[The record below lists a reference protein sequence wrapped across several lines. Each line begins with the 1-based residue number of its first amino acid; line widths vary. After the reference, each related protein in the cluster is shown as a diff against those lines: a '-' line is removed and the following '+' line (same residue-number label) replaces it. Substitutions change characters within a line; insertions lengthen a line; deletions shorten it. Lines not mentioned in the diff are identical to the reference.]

1 MQPITLSLDLVN
13 AILQYM
19 GTRPYNEVFQ
29 IVNAIN
35 QVGIP
40 QVQALQAQAAAAPA
54 EAAPAEVI
62 EAAPASSEPAQA

>member
-40 QVQALQAQAAAAPA
+40 QVQALQAQTAAQTPAETPA
-54 EAAPAEVI
+54 EAAPS
-62 EAAPASSEPAQA
+62 SSEPAQV

>member
-40 QVQALQAQAAAAPA
+40 QLQAAQAQAEA
-54 EAAPAEVI
+54 EAPSAEAEAPTAV
-62 EAAPASSEPAQA
+62 Q

>member
-1 MQPITLSLDLVN
+1 MQPITLNLDLVN

-35 QVGIP
+35 LVGIP
-40 QVQALQAQAAAAPA
+40 QLQAAQAQAEA
-54 EAAPAEVI
+54 EAPSAEAEAPTAV
-62 EAAPASSEPAQA
+62 Q

>member
-40 QVQALQAQAAAAPA
+40 QVQAMQAVAQAPAETPA
-54 EAAPAEVI
+54 EAAPS
-62 EAAPASSEPAQA
+62 SSEPAQA

>member
-40 QVQALQAQAAAAPA
+40 QVQAMQAAAQAPAETPA
-54 EAAPAEVI
+54 EAAPS
-62 EAAPASSEPAQA
+62 SSEPTQA